1 MLADLQL
8 ILRRGVDD
16 PAQLGESI
24 RRFLTAYDSV
34 PDEMIASG
42 DASWDALERLA
53 YELRY
58 YAPDEASDETLLN
71 DQQAREHIREALG
84 ETS

>member
-1 MLADLQL
+1 
-8 ILRRGVDD
+8 
-16 PAQLGESI
+16 
-24 RRFLTAYDSV
+24 
-34 PDEMIASG
+34 MIASG